1 MSHIALYRKYRPKS
15 FADIIG
21 QDFIVR
27 TLTNSIKLNKVG
39 HAYIFAGP
47 KGIGKTTI
55 AKVFAKA
62 INCLHPINGDACNKC
77 TNCDIINNN
86 QTMDI
91 LELDAASNNGVEDVR
106 SIIDGVRFLP
116 TSLNKKVYIIDEAHM
131 LTPAA

>member
-1 MSHIALYRKYRPKS
+1 MQHIALYRKYRPKS

-27 TLTNSIKLNKVG
+27 TLTNSIKTNKVG

-55 AKVFAKA
+55 AKIFAKS
-62 INCLHPINGDACNKC
+62 INCLSPINGDACNKC
-77 TNCDIINNN
+77 ANCTIVNNN
-86 QTMDI
+86 QTTDI
-91 LELDAASNNGVEDVR
+91 MELDAASNNGVEDVR
-106 SIIDGVRFLP
+106 NIVDGVRFLP